1 LGARVEGA
9 VARQLER
16 SKLTGQTAKNLRDAA
31 AAFAKRPDA
40 NKLVNTVEHAMDP
53 RVVRL
58 QTLVAG
64 HKDLQDRFKH
74 HLPKFGSAHMSIFSK
89 LAYDH
94 IIDVKGD
101 SPMILGPNDLRPS
114 DPSPPPVSMKADVQG
129 PLTDLT
135 VEGHKQTMHGELS
148 RAFDNYLPSV
158 EDWGNTI
165 GQLMSARIN
174 EISGSSAASQALTRH
189 RNRT

>member
-1 LGARVEGA
+1 
-9 VARQLER
+9 
-16 SKLTGQTAKNLRDAA
+16 
-31 AAFAKRPDA
+31 
-40 NKLVNTVEHAMDP
+40 
-53 RVVRL
+53 
-58 QTLVAG
+58 
-64 HKDLQDRFKH
+64 
-74 HLPKFGSAHMSIFSK
+74 MSIFSK

-94 IIDVKGD
+94 VIDVKGD
-101 SPMILGPNDLRPS
+101 SPMITGPNDLRPS

-174 EISGSSAASQALTRH
+174 EISGSTAASQALTRH